1 MGVFCKHISR
11 PKNKANFCDRHMIT
25 LLNIYDDGDEDD
37 DDKDGEADMH

>member
-11 PKNKANFCDRHMIT
+11 QKNKANFCDAHMIT
-25 LLNIYDDGDEDD
+25 YIYDDGDEDD